1 MYVDVLL
8 PNESL
13 NLGSED
19 YINQEPAL
27 PNMGCQEPADTVFML
42 IVVIVHLLVHRFLVQ
57 HAVGVEGSHF
67 YRHLPSTGYSEA
79 IGQEIGSGRCSDHR

>member
-42 IVVIVHLLVHRFLVQ
+42 IVVIVIVVHLLVHRFLVQ

-67 YRHLPSTGYSEA
+67 YRHLSSLVYSET
-79 IGQEIGSGRCSDHR
+79 IRQEMTK